1 MNSILLVG
9 TVSNVE
15 KKLKSDFYRVYK
27 AISGF
32 DKIDVFLV
40 ESDST
45 DSTLEV
51 LAQMKLDVLN
61 FNYVSLGTLK
71 ESIPDRIERIRFCR
85 NNYVDYI
92 RINFP
97 LGKWDRIAVA
107 DLDGMNTTIKR
118 SYVNNLFTQSV
129 SWDACFA
136 NQKHGYY
143 DLFALRHSE
152 WMPNNCFFDLAE
164 SRKNISTSKLRTYQ
178 LNERIR
184 RFLRYDLTRRDSIYN
199 RMKVLPKDSNW
210 IKVDSAFGGFAIYK
224 TNWFLKYDYSK
235 YAHEIFTNSEHVD
248 FNLKCVSSGANFY
261 IVPSL
266 MNSGWNEYNINRFFI
281 IRQVRRF
288 FWNHLR
294 LRRLFIKVFAAFFT
308 RKHH

>member
-15 KKLKSDFYRVYK
+15 KKFRSDFYRVLK
-27 AISGF
+27 AISKF
-32 DKIDVFLV
+32 NKIDIYLV

-45 DSTLEV
+45 DSTEEV
-51 LAQMKLDVLN
+51 LQQIKLEVLN
-61 FNYVSLGTLK
+61 FNYVSLGRLK
-71 ESIPDRIERIRFCR
+71 ESIPDRVERIRFCR

-92 RINFP
+92 KANFP
-97 LGKWDRIAVA
+97 LEKWDYVAVA
-107 DLDGMNTTIKR
+107 DLDGMNQTIKQ
-118 SYVNNLFTQSV
+118 SDVDKLFSQSV
-129 SWDACFA
+129 LWDGCFA

-152 WMPNNCFFDLAE
+152 WMPSNCFLDLAVSRE
-164 SRKNISTSKLRTYQ
+164 SISTSKLRSYQ
-178 LNERIR
+178 LYERVQ
-184 RFLRYDLTRRDSIYN
+184 RFLLYDLTRKNAIYN
-199 RMKVLPKDSNW
+199 RMKVLPRDSNW

-224 TNWFLKYDYSK
+224 THWFLKNDYSK
-235 YAHEIFTNSEHVD
+235 YAHEIFINSEHVD

-281 IRQVRRF
+281 VRQVRQF

-294 LRRLFIKVFAAFFT
+294 LRRLLLKVLASFFT
-308 RKHH
+308 K

>member
-15 KKLKSDFYRVYK
+15 KKFKSDFYRVYK

-32 DKIDVFLV
+32 NKIDIFLV
-40 ESDST
+40 ESDSK

-51 LAQMKLDVLN
+51 LEQIKLEVLN
-61 FNYVSLGTLK
+61 FNYISLGKLK
-71 ESIPDRIERIRFCR
+71 ESIPDRVERIRFCR
-85 NNYVDYI
+85 NNYVEYI
-92 RINFP
+92 RANFP
-97 LGKWDRIAVA
+97 SEKWDYVAVA
-107 DLDGMNTTIKR
+107 DLDGMNAKIKQ
-118 SYVNNLFTQSV
+118 SHVDKLFSPSV
-129 SWDACFA
+129 SWDGCFA

-143 DLFALRHSE
+143 DLFALRHSV
-152 WMPNNCFFDLAE
+152 WMPRNCFLDLAE
-164 SRKNISTSKLRTYQ
+164 SRKNILTSKLRTYQ
-178 LNERIR
+178 LHERVR
-184 RFLRYDLTRRDSIYN
+184 RFLRYDLTRRESIYN
-199 RMKVLPKDSNW
+199 RMKVLPRYSNW

-224 TNWFLKYDYSK
+224 TYWFLKNDYSI
-235 YAHEIFTNSEHVD
+235 YTHEIFTNSEHVD

-281 IRQVRRF
+281 IRQVRQF

-294 LRRLFIKVFAAFFT
+294 LRRLLFKVLVAFF
-308 RKHH
+308 RR